1 LIAWLSAAV
10 AFAVNTKRELSFAP
24 NSSAS
29 LSRATNRSL
38 AERRDRAWLERPGFP
53 ARRMAAATASAT
65 PSGLGR
71 EVAAL
76 SR

>member
-1 LIAWLSAAV
+1 M
-10 AFAVNTKRELSFAP
+10 
-24 NSSAS
+24 
-29 LSRATNRSL
+29 
-38 AERRDRAWLERPGFP
+38 ERTCPERPGFP

-65 PSGLGR
+65 PFGLGR